1 MTLPLDPLF
10 EPLTVGN
17 LTMANR
23 FVMAPMTRGFS
34 PGGVPGSDVVEYY
47 RRRAGLG
54 LIVSEGVG
62 VDHPAALGVNA
73 VDGNNIPVL
82 HGDAAMTGWRKV
94 TDAVHAAGGKIMP
107 QLWHQGVMR
116 REGTGP
122 HPNHPSTKPSGIWGP
137 EGRASSIP
145 PDEMIHLV
153 APTKPASDSEI
164 ADVIAAFV
172 RSAINARA
180 AGFDGIALH
189 GAHGYLIDTFLWHE
203 SNVRTDRW
211 GGKTLA
217 ERGRFAIEII
227 KGIRAAIGPDMPI
240 MFRFSQWKQQDFGGR
255 LAATADELATLL
267 LPLAEAGVDIFDA
280 SQRRF
285 SDPIFS
291 GSPLN
296 LAGWARKL
304 TGRPSCT
311 VGSVGMD
318 GDLHTTMMAGSA
330 AISLDPLLER
340 FAQGEFDLVGVG
352 RSVIADPDFV
362 AKLRNGEPRTRFV
375 IQQLF
380 ALN

>member
-1 MTLPLDPLF
+1 MTKSLSPLF
-10 EPLTVGN
+10 EPLTVGS

-34 PGGVPGSDVVEYY
+34 PGGVPGADVVKYY
-47 RRRAGLG
+47 RCRASLG
-54 LIVSEGVG
+54 LIVSEGIG
-62 VDHPAALGVNA
+62 VDHPAALGVSA
-73 VDGNNIPVL
+73 IDGSNIPVL
-82 HGDAAMTGWRKV
+82 HGDEAMTGWRKV

-137 EGRASSIP
+137 EGRPGSIS

-153 APTKPASDSEI
+153 PPTKPASDSEI

-172 RSAINARA
+172 RSAVNAQA
-180 AGFDGIALH
+180 VGFDGIALH

-203 SNVRTDRW
+203 SNLRSDGW

-217 ERGRFAIEII
+217 ERGRFAIEIV

-240 MFRFSQWKQQDFGGR
+240 MFRFSQWKQQDFAGR
-255 LAATADELATLL
+255 LAETPDELATLL
-267 LPLAEAGVDIFDA
+267 IPLAEAGVDIFDG

-285 SDPIFS
+285 WDPIFP
-291 GSPLN
+291 GSKLN
-296 LAGWARKL
+296 LAGWAKKL
-304 TGRPSCT
+304 TGRASCT
-311 VGSVGMD
+311 VGSVGLD

-330 AISLDPLLER
+330 AVSLDPLLER
-340 FAQGEFDLVGVG
+340 FEEGEFDLVGLG

-362 AKLRNGEPRTRFV
+362 EKLCSGEPRTRFV
-375 IQQLF
+375 IEHLF